1 MARSLTF
8 ALETNA
14 WAGGKRRSSC
24 EKVSIAA
31 VVSVDMPTSSPGCGA
46 SMRLKSAAGAS
57 LDGREVGVVVV
68 VQGQE
73 PAECVQITV
82 VRMPGG
88 GAHVRRGWELRRQG
102 ADRLGRLRGEA
113 LDAVPRDGGGG
124 RARLAG
130 GARRLAPRQPER
142 DGRDA
147 AFDEQQV
154 HRDLAEAPVVG
165 GPGAEVRIARAAYSL
180 QQLAS
185 PSVR

>member
-1 MARSLTF
+1 
-8 ALETNA
+8 
-14 WAGGKRRSSC
+14 
-24 EKVSIAA
+24 
-31 VVSVDMPTSSPGCGA
+31 
-46 SMRLKSAAGAS
+46 MRHAY
-57 LDGREVGVVVV
+57 
-68 VQGQE
+68 
-73 PAECVQITV
+73 
-82 VRMPGG
+82 VR
-88 GAHVRRGWELRRQG
+88 
-102 ADRLGRLRGEA
+102 EA

-185 PSVR
+185 PSVRGFDKEADGLAHPRWAVRRFIAQDERHVRLILTCMCENAPRTAQTWP